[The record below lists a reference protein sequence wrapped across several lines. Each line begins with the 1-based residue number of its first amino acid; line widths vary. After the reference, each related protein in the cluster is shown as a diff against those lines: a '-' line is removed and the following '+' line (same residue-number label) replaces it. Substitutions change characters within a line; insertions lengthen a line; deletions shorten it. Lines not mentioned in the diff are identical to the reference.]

1 MHYDGRMAK
10 LLLNLRH
17 VPDDEADEVR
27 AWLEADGYQ
36 WYETQPGRWGISSGG
51 LWVRH
56 DEDYPRARAAMDLY
70 QRTRAEQAQAQR
82 AQQLADGTAPSFWDA
97 LRARPGFMVINAIAI
112 VLLLALTIIVPL
124 SLLTP

>member
-1 MHYDGRMAK
+1 MHYDARMAK

-27 AWLEADGYQ
+27 AWLEADEYE

-51 LWVRH
+51 LWLKH
-56 DEDYPRARAAMDLY
+56 DADYPRARAAMDEY
-70 QRTRAEQAQAQR
+70 QRVRAEQARARHAQE
-82 AQQLADGTAPSFWDA
+82 LADGTAPNFWGA
-97 LRARPGFMVINAIAI
+97 LRERPAMMLINAAAI

-124 SLLTP
+124 SLLTR